1 MKTQFNKI
9 YSAALEGAL
18 ICGCA
23 IKMQARTHDCDKTT
37 REELTTVRIGVRPDL
52 L

>member
-1 MKTQFNKI
+1 MLTQFNKI

-23 IKMQARTHDCDKTT
+23 IRTHDCDKAT